1 MVASRWSLWQHGG
14 HVLGGLATGY
24 IMACLL
30 KQSEK
35 KSGSR
40 SGYRLNFL
48 ALPFVISLRKS
59 EFSWYTAAPKFGGLF
74 FSFPVSE
81 GSSSSFS

>member
-1 MVASRWSLWQHGG
+1 MKDSKTKAEDSIRLAYT
-14 HVLGGLATGY
+14 VLGGLATGY

-40 SGYRLNFL
+40 SGYRLDFL

-59 EFSWYTAAPKFGGLF
+59 EFSWYTVAPKFGGPVF
-74 FSFPVSE
+74 EFPICDAL
-81 GSSSSFS
+81 